1 MNYKTKL
8 NIKNYIGQSRVG
20 GRGVFAGKNYKYGE
34 IIEIAYC
41 IKDDPNNYSKAILRD
56 YLFRIDNNNSL
67 ICLGYGSF
75 YSHNDNP
82 NCRYIVNNDT
92 IVFVCKQSI
101 KKDDEI
107 FISYGNNWWK
117 SRKDRLIKK
126 D

>member
-75 YSHNDNP
+75 YSHND
-82 NCRYIVNNDT
+82 YALKHHEYALVWIVYKSLLDQHIRLYLDT
-92 IVFVCKQSI
+92 I
-101 KKDDEI
+101 
-107 FISYGNNWWK
+107 
-117 SRKDRLIKK
+117 
-126 D
+126 